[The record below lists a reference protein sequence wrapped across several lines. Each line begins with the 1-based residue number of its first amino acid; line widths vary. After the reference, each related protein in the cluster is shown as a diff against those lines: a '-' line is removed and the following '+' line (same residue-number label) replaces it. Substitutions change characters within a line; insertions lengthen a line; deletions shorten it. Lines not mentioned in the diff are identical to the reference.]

1 MTETTETT
9 RLTADVVA
17 LSDRGGVPHVL
28 LIRRGWPP
36 YTGMWALP
44 GGHID
49 AGETAED
56 AARRE
61 LAEETGL
68 HAEDL
73 TLVGVWADPGRDPR
87 GRYAS
92 WVYRTHLYDL
102 PTPTA
107 GDDAAAA
114 EWVPAAAALAEGLAF
129 DHSAILRAAL
139 VPQTVLTELT
149 ELTGVLDEI
158 DHPGDINISDVDAR
172 LFGTAVDADG
182 TEIAWTATIT
192 VTPTR

>member
-1 MTETTETT
+1 MTDTHETA
-9 RLTADVVA
+9 RLTADVIA
-17 LSDRGGVPHVL
+17 LSERDGILHVL

-49 AGETAED
+49 AGETPKD

-68 HAEDL
+68 NIVEL
-73 TLVGVWADPGRDPR
+73 RLVGVYATPGRDPR

-92 WVYRTHLYDL
+92 WAYLTWA
-102 PTPTA
+102 PTGWEPVA

-114 EWVPAAAALAEGLAF
+114 DWVPVERALHEGLAF
-129 DHSAILRAAL
+129 DHAEILRAGVVPDAVIDAIDDAL
-139 VPQTVLTELT
+139 HDLTPDPDGGTHTVLTGLDGQI
-149 ELTGVLDEI
+149 TGTYTPAGGAAI
-158 DHPGDINISDVDAR
+158 TWSA
-172 LFGTAVDADG
+172 
-182 TEIAWTATIT
+182 T
-192 VTPTR
+192 VTVTT